1 VRIGEE
7 EVFVVSKGGILLF
20 VGLLAPTLATSQPAN
35 APKPGETITLNAQA
49 DSSEWEQNEHF
60 RKFYPLSVE
69 MLGRGIDDI
78 DVELYEQRS
87 YAIFRTFANSIGVD
101 VDGMVDHLKNIP
113 REMVEIVKRDPTV
126 LESYESFLIALR
138 GPR

>member
-1 VRIGEE
+1 LIGYVEGA
-7 EVFVVSKGGILLF
+7 VMALKGSVLLLA
-20 VGLLAPTLATSQPAN
+20 GLLAPAIATSQSAQDD
-35 APKPGETITLNAQA
+35 KSGETVTLNAQA

-69 MLGRGIDDI
+69 MLGRGTDEV

-87 YAIFRTFANSIGVD
+87 YAIFRAFADSVGVD
-101 VDGMVDHLKNIP
+101 ADAMVEHLKNIP
-113 REMVEIVKRDPTV
+113 REMVAIVKRDPAT
-126 LESYESFLIALR
+126 LESYESFLVALR